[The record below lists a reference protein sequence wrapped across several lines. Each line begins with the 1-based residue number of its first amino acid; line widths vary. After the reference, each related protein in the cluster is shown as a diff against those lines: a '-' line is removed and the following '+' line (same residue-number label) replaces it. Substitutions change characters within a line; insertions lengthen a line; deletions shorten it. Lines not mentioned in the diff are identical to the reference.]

1 MRASVARW
9 ALATVAPWALSAGAL
24 VSFTA
29 SAGQET
35 GGSSLVALE
44 RQAAHPRSDLSIG
57 SSILTASSAFRL
69 PGLDLPGLD
78 LPGLVKPAA
87 FSPEEPQAISPR
99 QMLLEPRPDLKSAA
113 RSPEA
118 AFPDIDRSRKGD
130 QLIGLRPTIEADAT
144 QGMRGP
150 TKADLDRLIFG
161 FEGEGVV
168 SAGFTMERTDLA
180 LLGPGSFDLPRLEQ
194 PAALPPA
201 DEPGGALLLAALPAV
216 PDAPASTGGLTIAP
230 KSDPSPRLSYA
241 ELIAPENHFREM
253 RCLAEAIYFEA
264 RSEPEE
270 GQAAV
275 AQVILNRVRHQNYP
289 DTVCGVV
296 YQNRHRFLACQF
308 TFACEGKSLRITEAE
323 PWRVAVQIATDVV
336 SGKTYLSDVGASTHY
351 HADYVRPHWAKRLK
365 RMDTIGRHTFYK
377 LRPGQA

>member
-1 MRASVARW
+1 MHASVARW

-44 RQAAHPRSDLSIG
+44 RQAAHPRSDLPIG

-69 PGLDLPGLD
+69 PGLDLPGL
-78 LPGLVKPAA
+78 VQPAA

-130 QLIGLRPTIEADAT
+130 QLVGLRPTIEADAIH
-144 QGMRGP
+144 GMRNP

-168 SAGFTMERTDLA
+168 SAGFIMERTDLA

-201 DEPGGALLLAALPAV
+201 DEPGASPCDAL
-216 PDAPASTGGLTIAP
+216 T
-230 KSDPSPRLSYA
+230 
-241 ELIAPENHFREM
+241 
-253 RCLAEAIYFEA
+253 AI
-264 RSEPEE
+264 
-270 GQAAV
+270 
-275 AQVILNRVRHQNYP
+275 RV
-289 DTVCGVV
+289 
-296 YQNRHRFLACQF
+296 
-308 TFACEGKSLRITEAE
+308 
-323 PWRVAVQIATDVV
+323 
-336 SGKTYLSDVGASTHY
+336 
-351 HADYVRPHWAKRLK
+351 
-365 RMDTIGRHTFYK
+365 
-377 LRPGQA
+377 

>member
-57 SSILTASSAFRL
+57 SSILTTSSAFRL
-69 PGLDLPGLD
+69 PGLELPGLELPGPDLPGPDLPGLD
-78 LPGLVKPAA
+78 PTGLVQPAA

-130 QLIGLRPTIEADAT
+130 QLVGLRRIIEADAT
-144 QGMRGP
+144 EGLRSP

-201 DEPGGALLLAALPAV
+201 DEAGGAPLTAALPAG

-230 KSDPSPRLSYA
+230 K
-241 ELIAPENHFREM
+241 
-253 RCLAEAIYFEA
+253 
-264 RSEPEE
+264 
-270 GQAAV
+270 
-275 AQVILNRVRHQNYP
+275 
-289 DTVCGVV
+289 
-296 YQNRHRFLACQF
+296 
-308 TFACEGKSLRITEAE
+308 
-323 PWRVAVQIATDVV
+323 
-336 SGKTYLSDVGASTHY
+336 
-351 HADYVRPHWAKRLK
+351 
-365 RMDTIGRHTFYK
+365 
-377 LRPGQA
+377 